1 MSLVLKKPLIYVT
14 RDIERAL
21 GMVPTGNYFIVSNDT
36 PHGRK
41 IQTQHPTNV
50 WLYKNTLES
59 GDLDTYDLLLL
70 PEVQKIIDTHNADVV
85 VFQNTPRIERLA
97 HEMHWNLLNPSADLA
112 KKVEEKISQISW
124 LGNDASLLP
133 PHHVAC
139 VKDVVFENK
148 KFVLQFNHTHTG
160 QGTYIITSSTD
171 LEPLKAKFPDREC
184 RIVDFIEGPV
194 YTVNASV
201 NRLSIVVGSPSYQ
214 ITGLIPFTDLPFSTI
229 GNDWSIISKED
240 RAKIIRIARVIGQ
253 RLKKDSWRGLF
264 GIDVIKDTVS
274 GKIYLLE
281 INARQAAST
290 VFESTLQKTAHPKS
304 STIFE
309 AHISGLLKKWSPF
322 STTQIYTG
330 AQIVQRV
337 THSTHAVN
345 IEALKEKGLTVIEYK
360 NVIHNKELF
369 RIQSPVGIME
379 NHNIV
384 NPSGKF
390 ITSCIQ

>member
-36 PHGRK
+36 PHGREIK
-41 IQTQHPTNV
+41 AQYPTNV
-50 WLYKNTLES
+50 WLYENSLES

-70 PEVQKIIDTHNADVV
+70 PQVQKIIDTHDADVV

-97 HEMHWNLLNPSADLA
+97 HEMHWNLLNPSALLA
-112 KKVEEKISQISW
+112 KKVEEKISQIEW
-124 LGNDASLLP
+124 LDEDAVLLP
-133 PHHVAC
+133 PHRKAL

-160 QGTYIITSSTD
+160 QGTYIITSLAD
-171 LEPLKAKFPDREC
+171 LEPLKTKFPERKC
-184 RIVDFIEGPV
+184 RVVDFIEGPV

-201 NRLSIVVGSPSYQ
+201 NRFRILVGSPSYQ
-214 ITGLIPFTDLPFSTI
+214 ITGLSPFTDLPFSTI
-229 GNDWSIISKED
+229 GNDWSIVNKDDTQE
-240 RAKIIRIARVIGQ
+240 IIRITHIVGR
-253 RLKKDSWRGLF
+253 RLKRDSWRGLF
-264 GIDVIKDTVS
+264 GIDVIKDSTS

-290 VFESTLQKTAHPKS
+290 VFESTLQKKN
-304 STIFE
+304 TIFE
-309 AHISGLLKKWSPF
+309 AHISALLKRWTPF
-322 STTQIYTG
+322 SISHITQG

-337 THSTHAVN
+337 RNTAHTVDVK
-345 IEALKEKGLTVIEYK
+345 ALKEKGFTVMMYQ

-369 RIQSPVGIME
+369 RIQSSVGIME
-379 NHNIV
+379 NHNTF
-384 NPSGKF
+384 NQSGKT
-390 ITSCIQ
+390 IVSCIQ

>member
-21 GMVPTGNYFIVSNDT
+21 GMVPTSNYFIVSNDT
-36 PHGRK
+36 AYGREIK
-41 IQTQHPTNV
+41 AQHPENV
-50 WLYKNTLES
+50 WLHENTLES

-70 PEVQKIIDTHNADVV
+70 PEVQKIIDTHDADVV

-97 HEMHWNLLNPSADLA
+97 QQMHWNLLNPSAELG
-112 KKVEEKISQISW
+112 KKVEEKISQIAW
-124 LGNDASLLP
+124 LGTDANLLP
-133 PHHVAC
+133 PNRVAL

-160 QGTYIITSSTD
+160 QGTYIITSSSD
-171 LEPLKAKFPDREC
+171 LEPLKAKFPEREC

-201 NRLSIVVGSPSYQ
+201 NRFAIIVGSPSYQ
-214 ITGLIPFTDLPFSTI
+214 ITGLSPFTDLPFSTI

-240 RAKIIRIARVIGQ
+240 RKEIARIAHVIGL

-264 GIDVIKDTVS
+264 GVDVIKDAVS

-290 VFESTLQKTAHPKS
+290 VFESTLQKSARPKS
-304 STIFE
+304 LTIFE
-309 AHISGLLKKWSPF
+309 THISALLKKWMPL
-322 STTQIYTG
+322 STTQINSG
-330 AQIVQRV
+330 AQIVERV
-337 THSTHAVN
+337 TNVPHRVN
-345 IEALKEKGLTVIEYK
+345 VSALKEKGFTVIEYK
-360 NVIHNKELF
+360 NVMHNKELF
-369 RIQSPVGIME
+369 RIQSSLGIME
-379 NHNIV
+379 SHNTL
-384 NPSGKF
+384 NQSGKF
-390 ITSCIQ
+390 IASCIQ